1 MILMIFNFLSLIQKY
16 KKIKK
21 IVRREAEREEERI
34 AKATIHTRAPEYLE
48 TVLMICPGP

>member
-21 IVRREAEREEERI
+21 IVREAEREEERI